1 MRCPICDSSDDAP
14 ESLTSP
20 KPVAREWE
28 PRQINP
34 DGDGE
39 IFVSGT
45 DEMIPWTKLWP
56 EHNALVARL
65 REVERAAKESSD
77 KFDASCWQR
86 TNLEQEC
93 EALRAQLAAAVDA
106 LDRIYRVINAA
117 GIYSLMNGVQ
127 LGQVVWCVKMQ
138 DAMAEAKEVLD
149 ATLAAKK
156 P

>member
-1 MRCPICDSSDDAP
+1 MTTPATPSLEPNYADADETAHWYVDSPGGRAKH
-14 ESLTSP
+14 ELNM
-20 KPVAREWE
+20 ARAY
-28 PRQINP
+28 
-34 DGDGE
+34 
-39 IFVSGT
+39 
-45 DEMIPWTKLWP
+45 L
-56 EHNALVARL
+56 ALVARL